1 MPAWLAY
8 VDYYLYLFISSIT
21 MLRIF
26 SLLVLLQLS
35 FGLVSAQ
42 DMRLSL
48 QIMGKCADCEHSSI
62 ESTLWSI
69 EGINSI
75 SYNSGGNMVIIIYNQ
90 KTTTKERILKELQ
103 GNDYRVNG
111 AGTGC
116 CMLAEQGKAGV
127 VENYASQEDDDD
139 DDPILKDDEAIKSID
154 NVGAEIKAMNVEE
167 AIKTEAAKN
176 IEEVEKELH
185 AAAEASTKAV
195 EETDAE
201 EKSELDAELD
211 AEMSNLNNINTDL
224 D

>member
-8 VDYYLYLFISSIT
+8 VDYYLYLSISSIT
-21 MLRIF
+21 MLRTL

-48 QIMGKCADCEHSSI
+48 HIMGKCADCEHSAI

-75 SYNSGGNMVIIIYNQ
+75 SYNPGGNMVIIIYNQ
-90 KTTTKERILKELQ
+90 KTITKERILAELQ
-103 GNDYRVNG
+103 SNSYRVNG
-111 AGTGC
+111 VGTSC
-116 CMLAEQGKAGV
+116 CSLAEQGKAGV
-127 VENYASQEDDDD
+127 VESYASPDEDED
-139 DDPILKDDEAIKSID
+139 DDPILKDDEAINSID
-154 NVGAEIKAMNVEE
+154 NVGAEIKAMNMEE
-167 AIKTEAAKN
+167 AIKTEASKN
-176 IEEVEKELH
+176 MEEDEKELH
-185 AAAEASTKAV
+185 SVAEVSAKAV

-201 EKSELDAELD
+201 ESSELDAELD
-211 AEMSNLNNINTDL
+211 AEVSNLNNISTDL